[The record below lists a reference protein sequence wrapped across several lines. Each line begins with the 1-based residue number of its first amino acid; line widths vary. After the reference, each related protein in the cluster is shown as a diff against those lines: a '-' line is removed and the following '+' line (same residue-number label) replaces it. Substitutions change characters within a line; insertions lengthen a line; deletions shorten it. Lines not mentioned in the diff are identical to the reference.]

1 MKMSVRRRL
10 GVPTVA
16 VAVLAALAGCQSGD
30 GKSEGADDRKK
41 AAQAPAAE
49 PQWSSALQVIQTA
62 YEKTAAAKSA
72 KVRMTMTVP
81 AGATGA
87 AGAAGTAGAAGEA
100 GTMEMNGVLGWE
112 PGVMD
117 ITMKGSSLLG
127 AQGNGPD
134 AMRMIMVDEIM
145 YMHMG
150 EKLPADLDGK
160 EWLKLDF
167 KALAAKSGDAAVQK
181 QLTGGLDNMNQDP
194 AKQLALLL
202 DSPNLKHVG
211 PEKVDGVE
219 AQHYKGSLTVE
230 EMLAANKSLSVLS
243 QKERDEMVAKMKEG
257 GMTSYDTEVWVNKD
271 GYPVKMDVGM
281 QTPAGKIQVSA
292 TYSDY
297 GTKAAVQAPPPAKTF
312 DFMDMMEKLSE
323 SMKDPEGAE
332 GPTA

>member
-1 MKMSVRRRL
+1 MKVSVRRRL
-10 GVPTVA
+10 GVSTVA

-30 GKSEGADDRKK
+30 GKSEGQDDRKK
-41 AAQAPAAE
+41 AADAPAAE

-81 AGATGA
+81 AGA
-87 AGAAGTAGAAGEA
+87 AGAAGEA

-117 ITMKGSSLLG
+117 ITMKGSSMLG
-127 AQGNGPD
+127 AQGDGPD
-134 AMRMIMVDEIM
+134 SMRMIMVDEIM

-150 EKLPADLDGK
+150 EKAPADLDGK

-167 KALAAKSGDAAVQK
+167 KELAAKSGDAKVQK

-202 DSPNLKHVG
+202 DSPNLKHIG
-211 PEKVDGVE
+211 PEKIDGVE

-257 GMTSYDTEVWVNKD
+257 GLTAYDTEVWVNKD

-281 QTPAGKIQVSA
+281 QTPAGKIQMSA

-312 DFMDMMEKLSE
+312 DFMEMMEKLSE
-323 SMKDPEGAE
+323 SMKDAE
-332 GPTA
+332 GTTA

>member
-1 MKMSVRRRL
+1 MKVSVRRRL
-10 GVPTVA
+10 GVSTVA

-30 GKSEGADDRKK
+30 GKSEGKDDPKK
-41 AAQAPAAE
+41 AADAPAAE

-81 AGATGA
+81 AGA
-87 AGAAGTAGAAGEA
+87 AGAAGEA
-100 GTMEMNGVLGWE
+100 GTMEMSGVMGWE
-112 PGVMD
+112 PGMMD
-117 ITMKGSSLLG
+117 ITMKGSSVLG
-127 AQGNGPD
+127 AQGDGPD
-134 AMRMIMVDEIM
+134 TMRMIMVNEIM

-150 EKLPADLDGK
+150 DKASADLDGK

-202 DSPNLKHVG
+202 DSPNLKHIG
-211 PEKVDGVE
+211 PEKIDGVE

-243 QKERDEMVAKMKEG
+243 QKQRDEMVAKMKQG
-257 GMTSYDTEVWVNKD
+257 GLTSYDTEVWVNKD

-281 QTPAGKIQVSA
+281 QTPAGKIQMSA

-312 DFMDMMEKLSE
+312 DFMEMMEKLSE

-332 GPTA
+332 GATA